1 MDYTIFDG
9 IALGDVF
16 SEDGAPKPFRLFR
29 IGENALT
36 QNGKDFKLTLTP
48 EDLENIVEYQRKK
61 GEKIPIDSRHALML
75 AAEKAH
81 VTESEALQA
90 VPSAVAALG
99 FASLERRDDGLYASD
114 VELLPLGAE
123 LFRQGALR
131 YYSPV
136 IRGLDG
142 KSPLRVT
149 SIAMDNVP
157 ALNNLEMLAASAE
170 AVSETQTP
178 GSGKN
183 KEVNMTRTEIALR
196 KLLGDE
202 SLALSDS
209 TDEVVATKLEALSAE
224 IPELRRKAA
233 EVDALKLA
241 AETEQK
247 KALIDKAVAENRVTN
262 SEREGLMKLS
272 IAWLA
277 AELPKR
283 PQNAAPVNPRPEE
296 TDDDDADALSAE
308 EKAFAEKMGLTA
320 EQFLKSKKECAAK

>member
-9 IALGDVF
+9 IALGDVI

-36 QNGKDFKLTLTP
+36 QNGKDFKLALTP

-272 IAWLA
+272 IAWLS

-283 PQNAAPVNPRPEE
+283 PQNAAPANPLPEE
-296 TDDDDADALSAE
+296 KDDDDADALSAE

>member
-9 IALGDVF
+9 IALGDVI

-36 QNGKDFKLTLTP
+36 QNGKDFKLTLSP

-272 IAWLA
+272 IAWLS

-283 PQNAAPVNPRPEE
+283 PQNAAPVNPLPEE
-296 TDDDDADALSAE
+296 KDDDDADALSAE

>member
-178 GSGKN
+178 RSGKN

-272 IAWLA
+272 IAWLS

-283 PQNAAPVNPRPEE
+283 PQNAAPVNPLPEE
-296 TDDDDADALSAE
+296 KDDDDADALSAE

>member
-9 IALGDVF
+9 IALGDVI

-29 IGENALT
+29 IGENSLT

-272 IAWLA
+272 IAWLS

-283 PQNAAPVNPRPEE
+283 PQNAAPVNPLPEE
-296 TDDDDADALSAE
+296 KDDDDAEALSAE

>member
-16 SEDGAPKPFRLFR
+16 PEDGAPKPFRLFR

-272 IAWLA
+272 IAWLS

-283 PQNAAPVNPRPEE
+283 PQNAAPVNPLPEE
-296 TDDDDADALSAE
+296 KDDDDADALSAE

>member
-9 IALGDVF
+9 IALGDVI

-29 IGENALT
+29 IGENSLT

-272 IAWLA
+272 IAWLS

-283 PQNAAPVNPRPEE
+283 PQNAAPVNPLPEE
-296 TDDDDADALSAE
+296 KDDDDADALSAE